1 MCWTIIRFHFRRTVH
16 RISLVGQVFGY
27 GFGQDLGA
35 LKALQWGASCVIW
48 LDIISA
54 ATAPCSQPSLLALGV
69 RLSLGASLC
78 DNQQCQWVTK
88 LQWGWGQA
96 PSSLPQNPRIYIH
109 SGTKISICAQKS
121 PHNTH
126 TPVFSCK
133 PLPQRYYDVLFYKH
147 FHLQSPSFQ
156 DLNAINLSGFHQPIP
171 HLPVTQG
178 RWGMESQ
185 AVCPKHTACPPLT
198 TWTREPNTSE
208 GTCFIFKEEP
218 VWIQ

>member
-1 MCWTIIRFHFRRTVH
+1 MLHSVITNSV
-16 RISLVGQVFGY
+16 SGSQ
-27 GFGQDLGA
+27 
-35 LKALQWGASCVIW
+35 SCSE
-48 LDIISA
+48 DEDKHP
-54 ATAPCSQPSLLALGV
+54 APC
-69 RLSLGASLC
+69 
-78 DNQQCQWVTK
+78 
-88 LQWGWGQA
+88 
-96 PSSLPQNPRIYIH
+96 PRTPGIYIH

-198 TWTREPNTSE
+198 TWTCEPNTSE
-208 GTCFIFKEEP
+208 GRCFIFKEEP
-218 VWIQ
+218 V